1 MIVTLTANPSAD
13 RAVVLSE
20 ALQPGEVQRAVS
32 SRAKMLG
39 GKGVKRRPRVSAAGA
54 PARAVVPVNAHDP

>member
-20 ALQPGEVQRAVS
+20 ALQPGELQRAVS
-32 SRAKMLG
+32 SR
-39 GKGVKRRPRVSAAGA
+39 
-54 PARAVVPVNAHDP
+54 